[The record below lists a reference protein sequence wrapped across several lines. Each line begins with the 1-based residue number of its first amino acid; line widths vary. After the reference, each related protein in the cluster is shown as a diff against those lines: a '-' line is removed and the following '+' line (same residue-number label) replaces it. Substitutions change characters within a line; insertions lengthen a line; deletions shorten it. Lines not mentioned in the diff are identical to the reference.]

1 MCTQSTAPIAIVA
14 IVIRGNWQQRKQ
26 TPLKPIVAHFYN
38 CTQRNRNFYLKSFR
52 CFRERNGIKI
62 SSKMK
67 TEKQLKSLRNGLKKT
82 AMANCI
88 RCVFAWRKRKYSHTR
103 DCGDDYAHFIVP
115 AQKTARNCC
124 CRIFSSSFFLI
135 RIVDFAVLPLLVC
148 IGLNWVNL
156 VMRYRWCTSLF
167 LFRYI
172 RRLCIHNQAQSVK
185 F

>member
-124 CRIFSSSFFLI
+124 CRFFFFFLSHSHCGFCC
-135 RIVDFAVLPLLVC
+135 FAVAGVHRFELGEFSHA
-148 IGLNWVNL
+148 IS
-156 VMRYRWCTSLF
+156 MMHISLS
-167 LFRYI
+167 L
-172 RRLCIHNQAQSVK
+172 SVYPP
-185 F
+185 FVYS